1 MGTFLQDLRYGV
13 RMLGK
18 HPGFT
23 LVAVL
28 AIALGIGANTT
39 IFSCV
44 NALLLHPFSFDNQD
58 RLMAVWERIPE
69 GGIRRGSVAPGNYAD
84 WRDRNQVFEQM
95 AAFSQRAFNLTEGAE
110 PERVSGARVTP
121 GFFSVLGVRAAKGR
135 TFTEE
140 EGQLGQEQV
149 AVIKQSLWERRF
161 ASDPNIIGRQIMVDG
176 KSYTVVGVLAPD
188 FNFPLN
194 GSEIW
199 TSLAFEPKDLTDRG
213 SHYLQILAL
222 LKPGISK
229 AQAQAEIDTISRQA
243 QQQYPETNAGR
254 TGLVEGLDET
264 YTRGSRI
271 YLIVL
276 MGAVVFVLLIACA
289 NVANLLLVRATSRQ
303 KEIAVRMA
311 LGGSRWRL
319 IRQLLTESILL
330 SAIGGALGL
339 LFSVWGIEFIRGGMP
354 PGFTQFIPGWDKLQM
369 DTSVLLFTLVITI
382 LTGAVFGLAPA
393 LQATR
398 LNLNEALKESGKG
411 TSSGASRNR
420 LRSILVVSEIALSL
434 VLLVGAG
441 LMIRSF
447 VHLISANLGV
457 NPENVLTMELSISRL
472 KYPDEQHRVNVYEQ
486 LMGRIQNLPGVQKAG
501 AINYVPM
508 GRSNTSSN
516 FRVADQPAPPKGK
529 EPFADFQVITTQY
542 FDAIGT
548 PLLQGRAFSDQDKK
562 ETPRVLII
570 NERLA
575 KRYFPAGDA
584 LGKRL
589 IFNDENGPVE
599 VVGIAAD
606 VKNEDL
612 EDEPNLTVYVPF
624 NQQPWWSM
632 ALVVR
637 TNAEPTQITSAIR
650 NEVRAI
656 DQELPVHNV
665 RTMQQVIDESVSPK
679 RLATYL
685 LGFFACAA
693 LILAAIGIYAVMA
706 YSVTSRTH
714 EIGIRM
720 ALGAQPRDILRLVVG
735 HGLFLTLIGVSL
747 GLLGAFGMTRV
758 MTEMLSG
765 VSATDPLTFI
775 ALPLLL
781 STIALLACL
790 IPARKA
796 TKVDPM
802 IALRYE

>member
-1 MGTFLQDLRYGV
+1 MGTFMQDLRYGV

-23 LVAVL
+23 IVAVL

-44 NALLLHPFSFDNQD
+44 NALLLHPFSFANQE
-58 RLMAVWERIPE
+58 RLMVVWERIPE
-69 GGIRRGSVAPGNYAD
+69 GGIRRGSVAPGNFVD
-84 WRDRNQVFEQM
+84 WRDQNRVFEQM
-95 AAFSQRAFNLTEGAE
+95 AAFSQRAFNLTEGGE

-121 GFFSVLGVRAAKGR
+121 GFFTVLGVKPLQGR

-140 EGQLGQEQV
+140 EGQLGHEQV

-161 ASDPNIIGRQIMVDG
+161 ASDPNIIGRQIMIDG

-194 GSEIW
+194 GGEIW
-199 TSLAFEPKDLTDRG
+199 TSLAFDPKDLADRG
-213 SHYLQILAL
+213 SHYLQTLAL

-243 QQQYPETNAGR
+243 QQQYPETNTGR

-330 SAIGGALGL
+330 STIGGILGL

-354 PGFTQFIPGWDKLQM
+354 PGFTQFIPGWDKLHL
-369 DTSVLLFTLVITI
+369 DTSVLLFTLVITL

-420 LRSILVVSEIALSL
+420 LRSILVVAEVALSL

-447 VHLISANLGV
+447 VHLISSNLGV

-472 KYPDEQHRVNVYEQ
+472 KYPDEQHRVNFYEQ
-486 LMGRIQNLPGVQKAG
+486 LIGRVQNLPGVQKAA

-508 GRSNTSSN
+508 GRSNTSSF
-516 FRVADQPAPPKGK
+516 FRIADQPAPPKGK
-529 EPFADFQVITTQY
+529 LPLADFQVVTNQY
-542 FDAIGT
+542 FEAIGT
-548 PLLQGRAFSDQDKK
+548 PLLQGRTFTDQDKK
-562 ETPRVLII
+562 GSTRVLII
-570 NERLA
+570 NDRLA

-589 IFNDENGPVE
+589 IFSDEDGPVE
-599 VVGIAAD
+599 IVGVAAD

-612 EDEPNLTVYVPF
+612 EDEPNLTVYAPF
-624 NQQPWWSM
+624 AQQPWWSM

-637 TNAEPTQITSAIR
+637 TNAEPTQITSAVR
-650 NEVRAI
+650 NEVRAM
-656 DQELPVHNV
+656 DQELPIYNV
-665 RTMQQVIDESVSPK
+665 KTMQQVIDETVSPK
-679 RLATYL
+679 RLATYM
-685 LGFFACAA
+685 LGFFAFAA

-720 ALGAQPRDILRLVVG
+720 ALGAQPRDIIRLIVG
-735 HGLFLTLIGVSL
+735 HGLFLTLIGVVL
-747 GLLGAFGMTRV
+747 GLLGAFGLTRV

-765 VSATDPLTFI
+765 VTATDPLTFI
-775 ALPLLL
+775 ALPLVL
-781 STIALLACL
+781 SAIALLACL
-790 IPARKA
+790 IPARRA

>member
-13 RMLGK
+13 RMLAK

-23 LVAVL
+23 IVAVL

-44 NALLLHPFSFDNQD
+44 NALLLHPFSFANQD
-58 RLMAVWERIPE
+58 RLMKIWERLPD
-69 GGIRRGSVAPGNYAD
+69 GAVKRSSVAPGNYAD

-95 AAFSQRAFNLTEGAE
+95 AAFSPRAFNLTDGDE
-110 PERVSGARVTP
+110 PERVAGARVTP
-121 GFFSVLGVRAAKGR
+121 SFFTVLGVSAAQGR
-135 TFTEE
+135 TFSDE
-140 EGQLGQEQV
+140 EGQLGHEQV
-149 AVIKQSLWERRF
+149 ALIKQSLWERRF
-161 ASDPNIIGRQIMVDG
+161 ASDPNAIGRQIMVDG
-176 KSYTVVGVLAPD
+176 KSYTIIGVLAPD
-188 FNFPLN
+188 FSFPLN
-194 GSEIW
+194 GSEVWIP
-199 TSLAFEPKDLTDRG
+199 LALDPKEQLERG
-213 SHYLQILAL
+213 SHYLQILGL
-222 LKPGISK
+222 LKPGITK
-229 AQAQAEIDTISRQA
+229 AQAQAEIDTISRPA
-243 QQQYPETNAGR
+243 QQQFPETNAGR
-254 TGLVEGLDET
+254 SGFVEGLDES

-339 LFSVWGIEFIRGGMP
+339 LFSVWGIEFVRNGMP
-354 PGFTQFIPGWDKLQM
+354 PGFTQFIPGWDNLQLN
-369 DTSVLLFTLVITI
+369 TPVLLFTLIITL

-420 LRSILVVSEIALSL
+420 LRSILVVAEVALSL

-447 VHLISANLGV
+447 MHLISANLGV
-457 NPENVLTMELSISRL
+457 KPENVLTMELSISRL
-472 KYPDEQHRVNVYEQ
+472 KYPDEQHRVNFYEQ
-486 LMGRIQNLPGVQKAG
+486 LMDRLQNLPGVQKAG

-516 FRVADQPAPPKGK
+516 FRIADQPAPPKGK
-529 EPFADFQVITTQY
+529 EPLADFQVVTRQY
-542 FDAIGT
+542 FEAIGT
-548 PLLQGRAFSDQDKK
+548 PLLQGRTFTDQDKK
-562 ETPRVLII
+562 ESPRVLVI

-589 IFNDENGPVE
+589 IFNDEDGPVE
-599 VVGIAAD
+599 IVGVAAD

-612 EDEPNLTVYVPF
+612 EDEPNLTVYVPY

-632 ALVVR
+632 AVIVR
-637 TNAEPTQITSAIR
+637 TDAEPTQIASAVR

-656 DQELPVHNV
+656 DQELPVYNV

-679 RLATYL
+679 RLATFM
-685 LGFFACAA
+685 LGFFAFAA

-735 HGLFLTLIGVSL
+735 HGLFLTLIGVGL
-747 GLLGAFGMTRV
+747 GLLGAYGLTRV

-781 STIALLACL
+781 SSIALLACL
-790 IPARKA
+790 IPARRA